1 MDRKVKTVIEM
12 LGNLDFIVYIVQVG
26 SSIHEKNPKDIDL
39 LVGVLSSSED
49 TYQSVCEVL
58 RRNGIDGIERSDDAL
73 RFNFEESVFDV
84 ALYSHKNVYDIVT
97 GVVTGT
103 LLEGRLAHWA
113 TKAWLPE
120 GFCADLRKGKILQ
133 DKSGILKSL
142 IESIRSYPKIFRE
155 KILERCSLE
164 INSKID
170 ELGKSTPKSIER
182 TLIRSDIIAALIR
195 YAFAYDEVYLRSY
208 KKLDENAKEL
218 RENGRKIFSL
228 ATQIN
233 KTDIYS
239 IHQKIKKLLANE
251 KKIKQ

>member
-1 MDRKVKTVIEM
+1 MDRKIKSVIEVLESM
-12 LGNLDFIVYIVQVG
+12 DWVVYIVQVG
-26 SSIHEKNPKDIDL
+26 SSTFEKNPKDIDL
-39 LVGVLSSSED
+39 LVGAVSSSEE
-49 TYQSVCEVL
+49 TYQLLWKALKE
-58 RRNGIDGIERSDDAL
+58 NGMNNIERSDDAL
-73 RFNFEESVFDV
+73 RFTFEGSVFDI
-84 ALYSHKNVYDIVT
+84 AIYAHKKVYDIVT

-142 IESIRSYPKIFRE
+142 IKSIRSYPKIFRE
-155 KILERCSLE
+155 KILEMCSLE
-164 INSKID
+164 INSKLD
-170 ELGKSTPKSIER
+170 DLCKVAPKSIES

-195 YAFAYDEVYLRSY
+195 YAFAYDEIYLRSY

-218 RENGRKIFSL
+218 GVRGRKIFSL
-228 ATQIN
+228 TTQLN
-233 KTDIYS
+233 NTNIYS